1 MDTLIRGFVLILPL
15 ALLLTAGNLLFRKGF
30 ITPGDIATLSKFLF
44 WIISPS
50 LLFRNAFQINE
61 NMRTQ
66 TSFFWPVVCSALL
79 AMLAAYAA
87 ERWLFR
93 VKDRRRVALT
103 TAAAMRPNT
112 IYVGLPTVQTVI
124 GNQAIGL
131 LALYIAV
138 AMPRYNLLSPLS
150 SELILARRGE
160 MRGFLKNAVKSIL
173 KNPMVMSPVCGILL
187 VSLGMK
193 TLPPTLDKSLQMV
206 GNAAT
211 GMALLTL
218 GASIEVGRAK
228 KAFASCWREVLMRL
242 FIHPAI
248 LYCCLNAAGV
258 DAALKNVAVLVT
270 ATPTAVTL
278 FVLAKGIGLD
288 GSRAAEITVLTTLLS
303 AVTIPMWIA
312 FLGI

>member
-1 MDTLIRGFVLILPL
+1 
-15 ALLLTAGNLLFRKGF
+15 
-30 ITPGDIATLSKFLF
+30 
-44 WIISPS
+44 
-50 LLFRNAFQINE
+50 
-61 NMRTQ
+61 MRTQ
-66 TSFFWPVVCSALL
+66 ASLFWAIVCSALL
-79 AMLAAYAA
+79 AMLASYAT
-87 ERWLFR
+87 ERFLFR
-93 VKDRRRVALT
+93 IRDRRRVALS

-138 AMPRYNLLSPLS
+138 AMPLYNLLSPLS
-150 SELILARRGE
+150 SELIMVHRSD
-160 MRGFLKNAVKSIL
+160 MRSFLKNAVKSIL
-173 KNPMVMSPVCGILL
+173 KNPMVMAPLCGILL
-187 VSLGMK
+187 VSLGIK
-193 TLPPTLDKSLQMV
+193 ALPLMLDRSLQMV

-218 GASIEVGRAK
+218 GASIEVSRVK
-228 KAFASCWREVLMRL
+228 KAFAYCWREVLMRL

-248 LYCCLNAAGV
+248 LYCCLNTVGI

-278 FVLAKGIGLD
+278 FVMAKGTGLD
-288 GSRAAEITVLTTLLS
+288 DGRAAEIIVLTTLLS
-303 AVTIPMWIA
+303 AVTIPMWIV

>member
-1 MDTLIRGFVLILPL
+1 
-15 ALLLTAGNLLFRKGF
+15 
-30 ITPGDIATLSKFLF
+30 
-44 WIISPS
+44 
-50 LLFRNAFQINE
+50 
-61 NMRTQ
+61 
-66 TSFFWPVVCSALL
+66 
-79 AMLAAYAA
+79 
-87 ERWLFR
+87 
-93 VKDRRRVALT
+93 
-103 TAAAMRPNT
+103 
-112 IYVGLPTVQTVI
+112 
-124 GNQAIGL
+124 
-131 LALYIAV
+131 
-138 AMPRYNLLSPLS
+138 
-150 SELILARRGE
+150 
-160 MRGFLKNAVKSIL
+160 
-173 KNPMVMSPVCGILL
+173 MVMSPVCGILL

>member
-1 MDTLIRGFVLILPL
+1 MDTLIRGFILILPL
-15 ALLLTAGNLLFRKGF
+15 AFLLTAGNLLFRRGF
-30 ITPGDIATLSKFLF
+30 ITQSDISTLSKFLF

-50 LLFRNAFQINE
+50 LLFRNAFQIDE

-66 TSFFWPVVCSALL
+66 ASFFWAVAGSALL
-79 AMLAAYAA
+79 AMLVAYAA
-87 ERWLFR
+87 ERWIFR
-93 VKDRRRVALT
+93 VRDRRRIALT

-112 IYVGLPTVQTVI
+112 IYVGLPTVQAVI

-131 LALYIAV
+131 LALYIAI
-138 AMPRYNLLSPLS
+138 AMPLYNLLSPLS
-150 SELILARRGE
+150 SELILARRGD
-160 MRGFLKNAVKSIL
+160 MPGFLKNAVKGIL
-173 KNPMVMSPVCGILL
+173 KNPMVMAPACGILL
-187 VSLGMK
+187 VAFGMK
-193 TLPPTLDKSLQMV
+193 ALPSTLDKSFQMV
-206 GNAAT
+206 GSAAT

-218 GASIEVGRAK
+218 GASIEVSRAK
-228 KAFASCWREVLMRL
+228 KALASCWREVLMRL

-258 DAALKNVAVLVT
+258 DAALKNVAVLGT

-278 FVLAKGIGLD
+278 VVLAKGIGLD

-303 AVTIPMWIA
+303 AVTIPLWIV

>member
-1 MDTLIRGFVLILPL
+1 MDALIRGFVLILPL
-15 ALLLTAGNLLFRKGF
+15 AFLLTAGNLLFRRGF

-61 NMRTQ
+61 SMRVQ
-66 TSFFWPVVCSALL
+66 TSFFWAVICSALL

-93 VKDRRRVALT
+93 VKDERKVALT

-112 IYVGLPTVQTVI
+112 IYVGLPTVQAVI
-124 GNQAIGL
+124 GNQATGL

-138 AMPRYNLLSPLS
+138 AMPLYNLLSPLS
-150 SELILARRGE
+150 SELILARRGD
-160 MRGFLKNAVKSIL
+160 MRGFLKNTVKSIL
-173 KNPMVMSPVCGILL
+173 QNPMVISPACGILL

-193 TLPPTLDKSLQMV
+193 ALPSALDKSLQMA

-211 GMALLTL
+211 GIALLTL

-258 DAALKNVAVLVT
+258 DADLKNVAVLVT

-288 GSRAAEITVLTTLLS
+288 GGRAAEITVLTTLLS

>member
-15 ALLLTAGNLLFRKGF
+15 AFLLTTGNLLFRNGF
-30 ITPGDIATLSKFLF
+30 ITQADIRTLSKFLF

-61 NMRTQ
+61 NMQ
-66 TSFFWPVVCSALL
+66 SSASFFWAIVCSALL
-79 AMLAAYAA
+79 AMLAAYAT

-93 VKDRRRVALT
+93 VKDRRIVALT

-112 IYVGLPTVQTVI
+112 IYVGLPTVQAVL
-124 GNQAIGL
+124 GGQAVGL
-131 LALYIAV
+131 LALYIAI
-138 AMPRYNLLSPLS
+138 AMPLYNLLSPLS
-150 SELILARRGE
+150 SELILARSGD
-160 MRGFLKNAVKSIL
+160 MPNFLKSALKSIL
-173 KNPMVMSPVCGILL
+173 RNPMVMAPICGIVL

-193 TLPPTLDKSLQMV
+193 TLPQSLDKSLQMV

-211 GMALLTL
+211 GIALLTL
-218 GASIEVGRAK
+218 GASIEVSRAK
-228 KAFASCWREVLMRL
+228 KAFVSCWRDVLMRL
-242 FIHPAI
+242 FVHPAI
-248 LYCCLNAAGV
+248 LYCCLNAAGTDV
-258 DAALKNVAVLVT
+258 ALKNVAVLVT

-288 GSRAAEITVLTTLLS
+288 GSHAAEITVMTTLLS
-303 AVTIPMWIA
+303 AVTIPMWIV